1 MIVIRT
7 ADEMARALDTPIDP
21 RLRQCL
27 HGHCDRLSEWEG
39 YELSELAVFLIA
51 QRGDTLEQVEAA
63 FGQPLVR
70 ARKFCFLP
78 ELVEQHGGW
87 FEVTFILS
95 DDGFGLILLVQVDP
109 DVDNELIAAC
119 HNAVAN
125 IDGATS
131 R

>member
-7 ADEMARALDTPIDP
+7 AEEMARALDSPLDP
-21 RLRQCL
+21 KLKQRLK
-27 HGHCDRLSEWEG
+27 GHWDRLSEYED
-39 YELSELAVFLIA
+39 YELSELAVLVIV
-51 QRGDTLEQVEAA
+51 QPGDTLEQAEAA

-70 ARKFCFLP
+70 NSRFCYLP
-78 ELVEQHGGW
+78 ELAEQHGSW
-87 FEVTFILS
+87 IECTFILS

-109 DVDNELIAAC
+109 NTDSRILAAC
-119 HNAVAN
+119 NNAIAE

>member
-1 MIVIRT
+1 MITIRT
-7 ADEMARALDTPIDP
+7 ADEMARALDSPLDP
-21 RLRQCL
+21 NLKQRLQV
-27 HGHCDRLSEWEG
+27 HWDRLSEWED

-51 QRGDTLEQVEAA
+51 QPGDTLEQAETA
-63 FGQPLVR
+63 FGQQLVR
-70 ARKFCFLP
+70 DSKFCFLP
-78 ELVEQHGGW
+78 ELIDQHGGW

-109 DVDNELIAAC
+109 NTDSRLLAAC
-119 HNAVAN
+119 RNAAAD